1 MRKLIVISFVVILT
15 LIPVNK
21 VKALNTEESK
31 IDLREEIKKI
41 ADEQLDLLNI
51 NQWDHVIKE
60 IDDYQFNLL
69 ENANLK
75 ELIIDLATG
84 RFEIDWKQIYENL
97 CKTFLSEIRLNLL
110 LMAKIFAIA
119 VVIGILDNF
128 KSNFS
133 HSTIGELAWMTCY
146 MMIVVLIIQS
156 VILVLNVGTN
166 SIERMTSFMQILFPT
181 LLAFL
186 IGMGGIASSGIMQP
200 ATVLLTGVTGVFLKN
215 VMIPLILLSAILV
228 LISNINESIS
238 LKNLS
243 KLTRNICSWIL
254 GIVFTI
260 FIGVLSVQGILA
272 ATFDGISI
280 RTTKYAIETFVP
292 VVGKMFSQT
301 VDVIISSSLMLK
313 NAVGVL
319 GLIVAISVCLYPI
332 LKIFSLIAIYK
343 LSGALLEPIS
353 DKRIVSCLNEIG
365 SVLVI
370 LLVTLIG
377 IAIMFFLTIAL
388 LMGIGNITVMM
399 R

>member
-1 MRKLIVISFVVILT
+1 M
-15 LIPVNK
+15 
-21 VKALNTEESK
+21 
-31 IDLREEIKKI
+31 
-41 ADEQLDLLNI
+41 
-51 NQWDHVIKE
+51 
-60 IDDYQFNLL
+60 
-69 ENANLK
+69 
-75 ELIIDLATG
+75 
-84 RFEIDWKQIYENL
+84 
-97 CKTFLSEIRLNLL
+97 
-110 LMAKIFAIA
+110 
-119 VVIGILDNF
+119 
-128 KSNFS
+128 
-133 HSTIGELAWMTCY
+133 
-146 MMIVVLIIQS
+146 
-156 VILVLNVGTN
+156 
-166 SIERMTSFMQILFPT
+166 
-181 LLAFL
+181 
-186 IGMGGIASSGIMQP
+186 
-200 ATVLLTGVTGVFLKN
+200 KN